1 MSLFNRSSGEGLL
14 GGLSVFCNDQPQCN
28 EYACTR
34 VCIGG
39 YLCRVSPSQEMV
51 GSKVNACQIL
61 IDITNLPSKGLRDF
75 ALSPA
80 MKGRANFFTMLVPKC
95 IFKVGRSQM
104 WSLRKVSHC
113 RRRWTRSRVLTGYL
127 SLCVFVH
134 VYVFLFPV
142 LAWFLSLCLL
152 TLRNQERWLSQLN
165 LIFKWKIFFLISFSF
180 AFWHCLWHILLILLW
195 IFFVSMDWSLSV
207 LIIFII

>member
-80 MKGRANFFTMLVPKC
+80 MKGRANFFTMLVPKS

-104 WSLRKVSHC
+104 
-113 RRRWTRSRVLTGYL
+113 
-127 SLCVFVH
+127 
-134 VYVFLFPV
+134 
-142 LAWFLSLCLL
+142 
-152 TLRNQERWLSQLN
+152 
-165 LIFKWKIFFLISFSF
+165 
-180 AFWHCLWHILLILLW
+180 
-195 IFFVSMDWSLSV
+195 
-207 LIIFII
+207 